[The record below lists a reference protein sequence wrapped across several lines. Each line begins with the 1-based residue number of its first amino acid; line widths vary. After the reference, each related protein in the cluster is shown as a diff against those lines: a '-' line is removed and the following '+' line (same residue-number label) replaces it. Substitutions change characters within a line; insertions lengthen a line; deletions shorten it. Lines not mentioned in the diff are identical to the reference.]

1 MFIGTGSQRH
11 LFVLEIGKKS
21 FVLYLL
27 GGDINVDEA
36 FQKPFVPLTT
46 FNAKNVVLRQN

>member
-1 MFIGTGSQRH
+1 MFIGTG
-11 LFVLEIGKKS
+11 LLVLEIGKKS

-27 GGDINVDEA
+27 INVDEA

-46 FNAKNVVLRQN
+46 FNVKNVVLRQN